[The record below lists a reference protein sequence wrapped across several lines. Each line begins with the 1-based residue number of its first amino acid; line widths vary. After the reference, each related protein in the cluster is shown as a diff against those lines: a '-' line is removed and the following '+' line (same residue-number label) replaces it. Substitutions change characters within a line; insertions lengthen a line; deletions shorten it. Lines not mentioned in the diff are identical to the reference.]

1 MNGQEI
7 EAKFHIRDLKK
18 IELRLLELKAQLIQP
33 RVHEINLRFDRSDGE
48 LRNSQRVLRL
58 RQDDK
63 ARFTFKGP
71 SVEEEGGILSRQ
83 EIEFWVGDFESA
95 KQFLEALGFQVVV
108 FYEKFRTTYDLNN
121 THIMLDELP
130 YGSFIEIEGDNAEA
144 IHNISDLLGLN
155 WDAMI
160 KAGYH
165 ALFERVAGKYG
176 LESSQLSFTALENVK
191 IKLTDMDIKPA
202 DTAVQKSF
210 FQRPDR
216 FPQGSG

>member
-7 EAKFHIRDLKK
+7 EAKFHIRDLKR

-33 RVHEINLRFDRSDGE
+33 RVHEVNLRFDRPDRE
-48 LRNSQRVLRL
+48 LRDTFRVLRL

-71 SVEEEGGILSRQ
+71 SVEKEGGILSRQ

-95 KQFLEALGFQVVV
+95 KQFLEAIGFQVVV
-108 FYEKFRTTYDLNN
+108 FYEKFRTTYELNN

-130 YGSFIEIEGDNAEA
+130 YGSFIEIEGDDAEA

-165 ALFERVAGKYG
+165 ALFERAAGKYG
-176 LESSQLSFTALENVK
+176 LDVSKLSFENLKNTK
-191 IKLTDMDIKPA
+191 IRIEDMGVVEA
-202 DTAVQKSF
+202 D
-210 FQRPDR
+210 
-216 FPQGSG
+216 

>member
-7 EAKFHIRDLKK
+7 EAKFHVQNLRK

-33 RVHEINLRFDRSDGE
+33 RVHEVNLRFDRPDGE
-48 LRNSQRVLRL
+48 LRNSFRVLRL
-58 RQDDK
+58 RQDDI

-71 SVEEEGGILSRQ
+71 SVEKEGGILSRQ
-83 EIEFWVGDFESA
+83 EIEFEVGDFDSA
-95 KQFLEALGFQVVV
+95 KQFLEAIGFQVVV
-108 FYEKFRTTYDLNN
+108 FYEKFRTTYELND

-130 YGSFIEIEGDNAEA
+130 YGSFIEIEGGNVET
-144 IHNISDLLGLN
+144 IHSIADLLGLN

-176 LESSQLSFTALENVK
+176 LDVSKLSFENLEGVT
-191 IKLTDMDIKPA
+191 IKTTDMGIVAA
-202 DTAVQKSF
+202 D
-210 FQRPDR
+210 
-216 FPQGSG
+216 

>member
-7 EAKFHIRDLKK
+7 EAKFHVQNLRK

-33 RVHEINLRFDRSDGE
+33 RVHEINLRFDRPDGE
-48 LRNSQRVLRL
+48 LRNSFRVLRL
-58 RQDDK
+58 RQDDI

-71 SVEEEGGILSRQ
+71 SVEKEGGILSRQ
-83 EIEFWVGDFESA
+83 EIEFEVGNFDSA
-95 KQFLEALGFQVVV
+95 KQFLEAIGFQVVV
-108 FYEKFRTTYDLNN
+108 FYEKFRTTYELND

-130 YGSFIEIEGDNAEA
+130 YGSFIEIEGGNVET
-144 IHNISDLLGLN
+144 IHSIANLLGLN

-176 LESSQLSFTALENVK
+176 LDVSKLSFENLEGVTIKTTEMGIVTA
-191 IKLTDMDIKPA
+191 D
-202 DTAVQKSF
+202 
-210 FQRPDR
+210 
-216 FPQGSG
+216 